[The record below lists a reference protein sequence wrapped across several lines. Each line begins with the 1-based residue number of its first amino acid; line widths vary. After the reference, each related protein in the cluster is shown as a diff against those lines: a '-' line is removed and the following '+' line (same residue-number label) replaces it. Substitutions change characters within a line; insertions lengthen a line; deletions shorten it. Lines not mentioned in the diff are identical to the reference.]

1 MFFDVEHHAKV
12 PVEFYDGDGKLIK
25 NVTEIDTVTGVGMC
39 FFDLDGPWPNAAIS
53 SLNKYVGSNCVEA
66 RCLWP
71 LPIKVVST
79 AGYEVLDENQLMVA
93 ICHEQIKKRISSRF
107 EALAKRQNKAFETLR
122 FFAEMAAYDGGSSAA
137 NPYFA
142 RLAKKTRIG

>member
-1 MFFDVEHHAKV
+1 MLFNAEHHAQV
-12 PVEFYDGDGKLIK
+12 PVELYDGDGKLIK
-25 NVTEIDTVTGVGMC
+25 GITEIDTVTGVGIC
-39 FFDLDGPWPNAAIS
+39 FFNLDGPWPNAAIS

-93 ICHEQIKKRISSRF
+93 ICHEQIKKRIGSKF
-107 EALAKRQNKAFETLR
+107 DALAKRQNKAFETLR
-122 FFAEMAAYDGGSSAA
+122 FVAEMAAYDGGSSAA

-142 RLAKKTRIG
+142 RLAKKARIG

>member
-1 MFFDVEHHAKV
+1 MV

-25 NVTEIDTVTGVGMC
+25 DITQIDTVTGTGIC

-53 SLNKYVGSNCVEA
+53 SLNRYVGSNRVEA

-93 ICHEQIKKRISSRF
+93 ICHQAIKKRISSRF
-107 EALAKRQNKAFETLR
+107 DALAERQNKVFERLR
-122 FFAEMAAYDGGSSAA
+122 FIAEMTAYDGGPSAA

-142 RLAKKTRIG
+142 GLAKKTRIG